1 VYLGDENSNSR
12 ILKSVEC
19 NIVIA
24 SRESAV
30 PGNNIKM
37 SQHNKISVT
46 VITGFLGSGKTTF
59 INRIL
64 KTNPETQFALV
75 ENEFGDVSIDTQLIK
90 GVDATRLF
98 ELKDGC
104 ICCTITN
111 EYEGILKELAERFPH
126 VEHLLIE
133 TTGIADPVSVI
144 RPFFRDDELNAL
156 YNWNGCVCMVD
167 ALYFD
172 DQPEK
177 EILLKQLAVADEV
190 VITKSEQLTDNQK
203 NDFKKKIKELNS
215 LSAIHLA
222 ENRATEKFKLNSSVS
237 EIKFH
242 NPEPAGHSHA
252 KINTKTF
259 RFSQLLDKDEF
270 MRRLAYNLDIHKS
283 IVYRVKGILCFE
295 NESYEHILQGVGGS
309 FELNEGETLVTK
321 PESVL
326 VLIGN
331 FEDLQMDLF

>member
-1 VYLGDENSNSR
+1 MNNLRN
-12 ILKSVEC
+12 KK
-19 NIVIA
+19 IA
-24 SRESAV
+24 
-30 PGNNIKM
+30 
-37 SQHNKISVT
+37 VT
-46 VITGFLGSGKTTF
+46 VITGFLGAGKTTF

-64 KTNPETQFALV
+64 KTNSETQFALV

-156 YNWNGCVCMVD
+156 YNYNGCVCMVD
-167 ALYFD
+167 VHRFENH
-172 DQPEK
+172 PEK
-177 EILLKQLAVADEV
+177 EISLKQLAVADEV

-215 LSAIHLA
+215 LSAIHFA
-222 ENRATEKFKLNSSVS
+222 ENRATKDFKFSSPVS

-242 NPEPAGHSHA
+242 NPEPAGHSHS

-259 RFSQLLDKDEF
+259 RFTQLLGKDEF
-270 MRRLAYNLDIHKS
+270 IRRLAYNLDIHKS

-295 NESYEHILQGVGGS
+295 NEPYEFILQGVGGS

-326 VLIGN
+326 VLIGK